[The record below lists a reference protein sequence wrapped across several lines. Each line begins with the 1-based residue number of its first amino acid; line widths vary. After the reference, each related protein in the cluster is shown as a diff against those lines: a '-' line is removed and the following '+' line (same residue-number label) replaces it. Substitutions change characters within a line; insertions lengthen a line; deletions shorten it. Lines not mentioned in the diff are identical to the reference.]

1 MTKTNIIILIG
12 FIVLKFILQYSLVH
26 PIYDLQRDEF
36 LHLDQANH
44 LAWGFQSVP
53 PMTSWISLIIKF
65 LGNGVFWIRFF
76 PALFGALTILLVWK
90 TIEELK
96 GNLFALLL
104 GTTCLTFSVYLR
116 LNTLYQPN
124 SLDVL
129 CWTSMFFFLVK
140 YLNRNENKWLIYL
153 SLAFAVGFLN
163 KYNILFLVMGLVPA
177 FILVPERKIF
187 TNRILYLGILLA
199 LFLVLP
205 NIIWQYRNDF
215 PVLRHMKELSETQL
229 VHVDRWGFLRS
240 QLMFFPGT
248 YLLFIIG
255 LYGLVKYPAFKKYRV
270 FFWTFFFVLTIFLY
284 FKAKDYYAL
293 GLYPIYFAFGSVYLS
308 HLLDQKTWTKVLKP
322 VILIFSFVLFLPL
335 YFIAFPNKTPAYIV
349 KHPEYYRKFGMLKWE
364 DGKEHQ
370 LPQDFADMLGWSEL
384 ARKVDS
390 VYTTMPEAQNTLV
403 LCDNYGQAGAIN
415 YYSKLGIQAVSFNAD
430 YLNWFDLDIPY
441 KNIIRIK
448 NAPEVEKEFA
458 ETAPYFE
465 KAHLAASIENQYAR
479 EYGTGIFSFIG
490 AKLNVNERIWDEI
503 EEEKSY

>member
-104 GTTCLTFSVYLR
+104 GTTCVTFSVYLR

-129 CWTSMFFFLVK
+129 CWTSMCFFLVK
-140 YLNRNENKWLIYL
+140 YLNRKENKWLIYL
-153 SLAFAVGFLN
+153 GLAFAVGFLN

-177 FILVPERKIF
+177 FLLVPERKIF

-199 LFLVLP
+199 FILVLP

-255 LYGLVKYPAFKKYRV
+255 LYGLVKCSAFKKYRV
-270 FFWTFFFVLTIFLY
+270 FFWTF
-284 FKAKDYYAL
+284 
-293 GLYPIYFAFGSVYLS
+293 S
-308 HLLDQKTWTKVLKP
+308 
-322 VILIFSFVLFLPL
+322 LF
-335 YFIAFPNKTPAYIV
+335 
-349 KHPEYYRKFGMLKWE
+349 
-364 DGKEHQ
+364 
-370 LPQDFADMLGWSEL
+370 
-384 ARKVDS
+384 
-390 VYTTMPEAQNTLV
+390 
-403 LCDNYGQAGAIN
+403 
-415 YYSKLGIQAVSFNAD
+415 
-430 YLNWFDLDIPY
+430 
-441 KNIIRIK
+441 
-448 NAPEVEKEFA
+448 
-458 ETAPYFE
+458 
-465 KAHLAASIENQYAR
+465 
-479 EYGTGIFSFIG
+479 
-490 AKLNVNERIWDEI
+490 
-503 EEEKSY
+503 